1 MNTGYGWRTPM
12 TTGGKMLTIFII
24 IIQAPFYLHCLA
36 TLAAKINR
44 YQVIATT
51 SIIIFIN
58 LVSDNFYIYLLVL
71 RASNVESSIL
81 FQET

>member
-1 MNTGYGWRTPM
+1 
-12 TTGGKMLTIFII
+12 MLTIFII
-24 IIQAPFYLHCLA
+24 IIQAPFYFHCLA

-44 YQVIATT
+44 YQVIATN
-51 SIIIFIN
+51 IIIFIN

-71 RASNVESSIL
+71 RASNVKSAIL